1 MRKSTVQ
8 VKEDRLS
15 VRANPEQKELLA
27 RAAQAQHMNTSQF
40 VLQTSLRAAKEILE
54 GESKL
59 VLSSQEFEWLTRLM
73 DAPAAEVPNLREA
86 LKQPPV
92 WNE

>member
-27 RAAQAQHMNTSQF
+27 RAAQARHMNTSQF
-40 VLQTSLRAAKEILE
+40 VLQTSLMAAKEILE
-54 GESKL
+54 GESNL
-59 VLSSQEFEWLTRLM
+59 ILSPSEFEWLTRLM
-73 DAPAAEVPNLREA
+73 DAPAAEAPRLRES

-92 WNE
+92 WNG